1 MPIGLINWELSGHV
15 IAFHDQSLRQ
25 HLRAFVDY
33 DHRSRT
39 HLGLQKDT
47 PEARSIQAAEA
58 GQISAI
64 PEIGGLHHRY
74 ERHAAGT
81 SRLN

>member
-1 MPIGLINWELSGHV
+1 MTKASGG
-15 IAFHDQSLRQ
+15 

-33 DHRSRT
+33 YHRSRA

-47 PEARSIQAAEA
+47 PEARPIQAAEA
-58 GQISAI
+58 GQIIAI

-74 ERHAAGT
+74 ERRAA
-81 SRLN
+81 